1 MEAVLLANAAST
13 LFMVGLAWFVDI
25 VHYPLFAAVGEEQFS
40 GYHEAHSQRTTWV
53 VLPVMSIE
61 LISSW
66 VLVSDP
72 PADQFALAV
81 AGAVLALA
89 TWMLTGLAAVPSHR
103 ALGAGFSESR
113 LARLRRADLIRALV
127 WSAHGVVVIALLAG
141 S

>member
-13 LFMVGLAWFVDI
+13 FFMVGLVWFVDI
-25 VHYPLFAAVGEEQFS
+25 VHYPLFAAVGDAAFTR
-40 GYHEAHSQRTTWV
+40 YHELHTKRTTWV
-53 VLPVMSIE
+53 VLPAMSIE

-66 VLVSDP
+66 VLALEP
-72 PADQFALAV
+72 PADQLALAV

-89 TWMLTGLAAVPSHR
+89 TWMLTGLAAVPAHR

-113 LARLRRADLIRALV
+113 SARLRRADLIRALV
-127 WSAHGVVVIALLAG
+127 WSTHGAVVVALLAG